1 MNEYEIV
8 IVFNPRLSKSEIDS
22 MFIETKN
29 MILGDEGTLI
39 SEMDWGKRKLAYQI
53 GDNLEA
59 FYFIV
64 RANLD
69 PARINDIES
78 KLNINEDILRFL
90 LINEILGE
98 LNGPTKLKDTVS
110 KEG

>member
-1 MNEYEIV
+1 M
-8 IVFNPRLSKSEIDS
+8 
-22 MFIETKN
+22 
-29 MILGDEGTLI
+29 
-39 SEMDWGKRKLAYQI
+39 
-53 GDNLEA
+53 
-59 FYFIV
+59 
-64 RANLD
+64 ANLD

-90 LINEILGE
+90 LINEIVGE